1 LEKAMLSERD
11 RKQLL
16 KLKKQIIEE
25 CPQCRG
31 MDYRCSCVDAFRF
44 EFKKV
49 KANVA
54 AKYRDLTF
62 AQITHP
68 QTTEVRAK
76 IGKYITDIEKNL
88 DEGKGL
94 FLYGSTGLAKTGLAS
109 IVLMEAIRRG
119 RSGYFITLNALVDL
133 YADGWKDEDKKQ
145 QYEDLVLGV
154 DILVIDEVGNESKTN
169 TTLVGGCLND
179 VLRRRFNNLQTT
191 IITSNL
197 YFKKVKDVYGEE
209 VYSILNESTTQHEFK
224 GVDYRQGMAS

>member
-1 LEKAMLSERD
+1 MLSERD
-11 RKQLL
+11 RKSLL

-54 AKYRDLTF
+54 PKYRSLTF
-62 AQITHP
+62 DQITHP
-68 QTTEVRAK
+68 QTVEVRNK
-76 IGKYITDIEKNL
+76 IGTYITNIEKNL
-88 DEGKGL
+88 EDGKGL
-94 FLYGSTGLAKTGLAS
+94 FLYGSTGLAKTSLAS

-133 YADGWKDEDKKQ
+133 YAGGWKDEAIKQ
-145 QYEDLVLGV
+145 QYEDLVLGT
-154 DILVIDEVGNESKTN
+154 DMLVIDEVGNETKTN
-169 TTLVGGCLND
+169 VMLVSACFND

-197 YFKKVKDVYGEE
+197 YFKKIKDVYGEE

-224 GVDYRQGMAS
+224 GVDYRQGTAS